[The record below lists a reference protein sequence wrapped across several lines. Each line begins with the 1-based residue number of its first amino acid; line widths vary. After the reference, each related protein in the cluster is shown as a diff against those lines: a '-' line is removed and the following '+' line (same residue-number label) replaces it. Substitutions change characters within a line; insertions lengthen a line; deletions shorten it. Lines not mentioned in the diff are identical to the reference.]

1 MSRNASRVNQKET
14 LPTPE
19 QNLSYSSPTT
29 HVPLPS
35 GGKFYPPEHPLYEAD
50 TVEVKQMTTREEEIL
65 TSTTL
70 IQKGLMVD
78 RLVKSVLVDKSIEP
92 KSLIIGDKNAILVAL
107 RVDAYGPEYGVEIN
121 CPACGTSNAEEI
133 DLSSLKNKNSEVEA
147 TEGVYTLEL
156 PRTGATIE
164 IRPLNGYD
172 EEFLAE
178 VNKKASKYNLQTGQ
192 LVNQYKR
199 MVVSVNGE
207 TDPSFIE
214 EFLTKM
220 PAYDSRL
227 LRKKYKELT
236 PDVDMSFNFQC
247 DLCGHESGLEVPI
260 TAKFFWTD

>member
-65 TSTTL
+65 TSTAL

-107 RVDAYGPEYGVEIN
+107 RIDAYGAEYGVEKN
-121 CPACGTSNAEEI
+121 CPACGTSNTEEI
-133 DLSSLKNKNSEVEA
+133 DLSSLKNKNSEGEA
-147 TEGVYTLEL
+147 SEGVYTLEL

-164 IRPLNGYD
+164 IRPLN
-172 EEFLAE
+172 
-178 VNKKASKYNLQTGQ
+178 
-192 LVNQYKR
+192 
-199 MVVSVNGE
+199 
-207 TDPSFIE
+207 
-214 EFLTKM
+214 
-220 PAYDSRL
+220 
-227 LRKKYKELT
+227 
-236 PDVDMSFNFQC
+236 
-247 DLCGHESGLEVPI
+247 
-260 TAKFFWTD
+260 